1 MMNILLINPN
11 TSEHVTQR
19 LLEQAQFVVGEQ
31 ATIHA
36 YTAQT
41 GPAIISSRS
50 ENAIA
55 LAEMLR
61 LAATHQN
68 GHDVL
73 VLGVSIDTG
82 LMALREMLDIPV
94 VGMAEA
100 ALVTAGML
108 GGKIGCLTLGAS
120 MVPVYE
126 ELTASYGF
134 ASRVS
139 KWRTIEM
146 PSAFS
151 VTDADPQVA
160 QALILASEKLVQ
172 QDGSDVIILC
182 GAVLAGYARLVSDA
196 VGVPVVDPMQAA
208 ALQALTVARMQP
220 SKQRQ
225 GSFARPR
232 NRILSGVDVNIA
244 SLYQPSI
251 SGA

>member
-19 LLEQAQFVVGEQ
+19 LLTQAKLVAGESV
-31 ATIHA
+31 TIHA
-36 YTAQT
+36 YTAET

-55 LAEMLR
+55 LGEMLR

-100 ALVTAGML
+100 ALVTASML

-134 ASRVS
+134 AQRVS
-139 KWRTIEM
+139 KWRAIEM

-160 QALILASEKLVQ
+160 KALIEACEQLVQ
-172 QDGSDVIILC
+172 QDGSDVIVLC
-182 GAVLAGYARLVSDA
+182 GAVLAGYARQVSAA

-208 ALQALTVARMQP
+208 VLQALTVARMQP
-220 SKQRQ
+220 SKQQ
-225 GSFARPR
+225 SGSFSRPKG
-232 NRILSGVDVNIA
+232 RILQGVDANIA
-244 SLYQPSI
+244 RLYQSPI

>member
-1 MMNILLINPN
+1 MNILLINPN

-19 LLEQAQFVVGEQ
+19 LLLQAKLVVGES

-61 LAATHQN
+61 LAATHQI

-100 ALVTAGML
+100 ALVTASML

-134 ASRVS
+134 VQRVS
-139 KWRTIEM
+139 KWRAIEM
-146 PSAFS
+146 SSAFS
-151 VTDADPQVA
+151 VTGVDPLVA
-160 QALILASEKLVQ
+160 KALIHACEQLVR
-172 QDGSDVIILC
+172 QDGSDVIVLC
-182 GAVLAGYARLVSDA
+182 GAVLAGYAQQISVA

-208 ALQALTVARMQP
+208 VLQALTVAQMQP
-220 SKQRQ
+220 SKQQ
-225 GSFARPR
+225 SGSFARPKG
-232 NRILSGVDVNIA
+232 RILSGVDANIA
-244 SLYQPSI
+244 RLYQSHL

>member
-1 MMNILLINPN
+1 MKILMINPN
-11 TSEHVTQR
+11 TSAHVTQR
-19 LLEQAQFVVGEQ
+19 MLEQAERVVGDQ

-61 LAATHQN
+61 LAATHQA

-94 VGMAEA
+94 VGMAES
-100 ALVTAGML
+100 ALLTASML

-126 ELTASYGF
+126 ELTHSYGL
-134 ASRVS
+134 SRRVS
-139 KWRTIEM
+139 KWRAIEM
-146 PSAFS
+146 PSAFR
-151 VTDADPQVA
+151 VTDADPVVA
-160 QALILASEKLVQ
+160 QALIEACEQLVH
-172 QDGSDVIILC
+172 QDGSDVIVLC
-182 GAVLAGYARLVSDA
+182 GAVLAGYASQVSEA
-196 VGVPVVDPMQAA
+196 VGVPVVDPIQAA
-208 ALQALTVARMQP
+208 ALQAITVARMRP
-220 SKQRQ
+220 TKQIL
-225 GSFARPR
+225 GSFARPKG
-232 NRILSGVDVNIA
+232 RILNGVEENIA
-244 SLYQPSI
+244 RLYRSSI
-251 SGA
+251 V

>member
-1 MMNILLINPN
+1 MNILLINPN

-19 LLEQAQFVVGEQ
+19 MLQEAQSVLGDE
-31 ATIHA
+31 ASIHA

-61 LAATHQN
+61 LAATHQK

-94 VGMAEA
+94 VGMAES
-100 ALVTAGML
+100 ALLTACML

-126 ELTASYGF
+126 ELTHSYGLS
-134 ASRVS
+134 SRVS
-139 KWRTIEM
+139 KWRAIEV
-146 PSAFS
+146 PSAFR
-151 VTDADPQVA
+151 VTDADPAVVE
-160 QALILASEKLVQ
+160 ALIQACHQLVR
-172 QDGSDVIILC
+172 QDGADVIVLC
-182 GAVLAGYARLVSDA
+182 GAVLAGYACHVA
-196 VGVPVVDPMQAA
+196 AVVGVPVVDPIRAA
-208 ALQALTVARMQP
+208 ALQALTVVRMQTT
-220 SKQRQ
+220 KQLH
-225 GSFARPR
+225 GSFVRPQGR
-232 NRILSGVDVNIA
+232 VLSGVPDSIA
-244 SLYQPSI
+244 RLYQS
-251 SGA
+251 